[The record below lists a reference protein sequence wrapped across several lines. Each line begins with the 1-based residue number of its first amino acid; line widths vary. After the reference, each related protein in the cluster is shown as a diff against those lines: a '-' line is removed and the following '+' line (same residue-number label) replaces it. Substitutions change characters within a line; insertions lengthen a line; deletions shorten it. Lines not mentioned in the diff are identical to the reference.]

1 MGKSPEYRGE
11 MFESLFTPRG
21 VAVIG
26 ASLNP
31 TKLGYGVAR
40 NLVVSGYQ
48 GELYF
53 VNPRGGVLFERE
65 LYPHVGAVPDP
76 LDLAIIIIPAGS
88 VPAALEACGKRG
100 VVYVI
105 VGSGGFREV
114 GPEGAALEQRCLE
127 IARKYRIRVLGP
139 NCIGFLD
146 THLPIDT
153 TFLPLPGPTQGDIG
167 FVSHSGAVC
176 EAVIDWARGQGFG
189 LSRLVSMGNQMDLS
203 ESDLLPAV
211 AMDAHTRVVAMY
223 LEGVVDGAHFIEQAR
238 QVTCEKPV
246 IAIKVGVSEA
256 GRAAVASHT
265 GALAGQDKAYD
276 AAFRKAGVIRAR
288 HSEEMFNWAQAL
300 AWCPLPKGDRVAIL
314 TNAGGPGAIASDAIA
329 ANELTL
335 AALSKETVRELKSL
349 LPPTVSIR
357 NPIDLLAGGG
367 PKEYAECLGALV
379 KDDMVDAVI
388 VILVPPPMS
397 TAAEVAG
404 AIIPLIHSTSK
415 PVVVTLMGQDLI
427 EHAARMLRQ
436 ARIPDYRFPERAAS
450 AMRVLMQRAAHLQ
463 TVEETPQP
471 VSGIDPDRAGEK
483 LKHAEVGEGGFIEA
497 GVAAEIVQSYG
508 IHCVTEVL
516 APTVEDAQKAARE
529 FGFPL
534 ALKITSPDIPH
545 KSDIGGVMLNVQDSE
560 QLNNDFETLVERA
573 RTATPEA
580 KIEGVIVEP
589 MIEEGQEVILG
600 VVRDQQFGPLV
611 MFGSGGVEV
620 EALKDVA
627 FELAPLRCFEAE
639 RMLEK
644 TWAGERLK
652 GYRNLPP
659 ADREAVIDALLR
671 IGQLALD
678 LPDVMEVEINPLRVL
693 PEGKGAVALD
703 VRLRKRTQEKG

>member
-1 MGKSPEYRGE
+1 MLD
-11 MFESLFTPRG
+11 SLFKPRG

-26 ASLNP
+26 ASTNP

-40 NLVVSGYQ
+40 NLVVSGYR
-48 GELYF
+48 GKLYF
-53 VNPRGGVLFERE
+53 VNPRGGVLFDRE
-65 LYPHVGAVPDP
+65 LYVDVSSVPDP
-76 LDLAIIIIPAGS
+76 LDLAIIIIPAKA
-88 VPAALEACGKRG
+88 VPDVLEECGQRG
-100 VVYVI
+100 VRYVI
-105 VGSGGFREV
+105 VGSGGFRET

-127 IARKYRIRVLGP
+127 ITRKHKIRVLGP

-176 EAVIDWARGQGFG
+176 EAVIDWARG
-189 LSRLVSMGNQMDLS
+189 
-203 ESDLLPAV
+203 
-211 AMDAHTRVVAMY
+211 DAHTRVVAMY
-223 LEGVVDGAHFIEQAR
+223 PEGIVDGARFIDQAR
-238 QVTCEKPV
+238 RVTCEKPV

-300 AWCPLPKGDRVAIL
+300 AWCPLPQGDRVAIL

-329 ANELTL
+329 ANHLSL
-335 AALSKETVRELKSL
+335 AALGDETVRKLKSL
-349 LPPTVSIR
+349 LPSTVSIR

-367 PKEYAECLGALV
+367 PQEYAECLGALIE
-379 KDDMVDAVI
+379 DDSVDAVI

-404 AIIPLIHSTSK
+404 ALIPLIHSTSK

-427 EHAARMLRQ
+427 EHAARMFRQ

-450 AMRVLMQRAAHLQ
+450 AIRVLLQRAVHLR
-463 TVEETPQP
+463 TVEETAQP
-471 VSGIDPDRAGEK
+471 IRGIHPARARKK
-483 LKHAEVGEGGFIEA
+483 LESAEVGEGDFI
-497 GVAAEIVQSYG
+497 GPSLAAEIVQSYG
-508 IHCVTEVL
+508 LQSAAEVL
-516 APTVEDAQKAARE
+516 TKSVEEAQQAANE
-529 FGFPL
+529 VGFPL
-534 ALKITSPDIPH
+534 ALKVASADIPH
-545 KSDIGGVMLNVQDSE
+545 KSDVGGVLLNVRDAA
-560 QLNNDFETLVERA
+560 QLESGFATIVERA
-573 RTATPEA
+573 RATAPEA
-580 KIEGVIVEP
+580 KIEGVIVQP
-589 MIEEGQEVILG
+589 MIEQGQEVIVG

-620 EALKDVA
+620 EALRDVA
-627 FELAPLRCFEAE
+627 FELAPLRRFEAE
-639 RMLEK
+639 RMLES
-644 TWAGERLK
+644 TWAGKRLK

-659 ADREAVIDALLR
+659 ADREAVIEALLR
-671 IGQLALD
+671 IGQLAVD
-678 LPDVMEVEINPLRVL
+678 LPDVMEVEINPLCVL
-693 PEGKGAVALD
+693 PEGEGAVALD
-703 VRLRKRTQEKG
+703 VRLRKRVRDKE

>member
-1 MGKSPEYRGE
+1 MLD
-11 MFESLFTPRG
+11 SLFKPRG

-26 ASLNP
+26 ASMNP

-48 GELYF
+48 GKLYF
-53 VNPRGGVLFERE
+53 VNPRGGVLFDRE
-65 LYPHVGAVPDP
+65 LYSDISAVPNP
-76 LDLAIIIIPAGS
+76 LDLAIIIIPAEA
-88 VPAALEACGKRG
+88 VPPVLEACGKRG
-100 VVYVI
+100 VRYVI
-105 VGSGGFREV
+105 VGSGGFRET
-114 GPEGAALEQRCLE
+114 GAEGAALEQRCLE
-127 IARKYRIRVLGP
+127 IAREYKIRVLGP

-223 LEGVVDGAHFIEQAR
+223 LEGVVDGAQFIRQAR
-238 QVTCEKPV
+238 RVTCEKPV

-265 GALAGQDKAYD
+265 GALAGEDKAYD

-300 AWCPLPKGDRVAIL
+300 AWCPLPQGDRVAIL
-314 TNAGGPGAIASDAIA
+314 TNAGGPGAIASDAIV
-329 ANELTL
+329 ANNLTL
-335 AALSKETVRELKSL
+335 AALGEETVRKLETL

-367 PKEYAECLGALV
+367 PLEYAECLGTLI
-379 KDDMVDAVI
+379 DDEAVDAVI

-404 AIIPLIHSTSK
+404 ALIPLIHSTSK

-427 EHAARMLRQ
+427 EHAARMFRQ

-450 AMRVLMQRAAHLQ
+450 ALRVLMQRAVHLQ
-463 TVEETPQP
+463 TVEETAQP
-471 VSGIDPDRAGEK
+471 IGNIHPRRARKK
-483 LKHAEVGEGGFIEA
+483 LEDAEVGEGDFIEA
-497 GVAAEIVQSYG
+497 SLAAEIIQSYG
-508 IHCVTEVL
+508 LHPVAERL
-516 APTVEDAQKAARE
+516 AKTVAEAQQATKE
-529 FGFPL
+529 IGFPL
-534 ALKITSPDIPH
+534 ALKIASADVAH
-545 KSDIGGVMLNVQDSE
+545 KSDIGGVLLNVQDAA
-560 QLNNDFETLVERA
+560 QLEAGFATIVEGVRA
-573 RTATPEA
+573 AAPEA
-580 KIEGVIVEP
+580 EIDGVMVQPMVEQ
-589 MIEEGQEVILG
+589 GQEVIVG

-620 EALKDVA
+620 EALRDVA
-627 FELAPLRCFEAE
+627 FELAPLRRFEAE
-639 RMLEK
+639 RMLEN
-644 TWAGERLK
+644 TWAGKRLQ

-659 ADREAVIDALLR
+659 ADREAVIEALLR
-671 IGQLALD
+671 IGQLAVD

-693 PEGKGAVALD
+693 AEGAVALD
-703 VRLRKRTQEKG
+703 VRLRKRAQEKD

>member
-1 MGKSPEYRGE
+1 MLD
-11 MFESLFTPRG
+11 SLFKPRG
-21 VAVIG
+21 VAVVG
-26 ASLNP
+26 ASTNP

-48 GELYF
+48 GKLYF
-53 VNPRGGVLFERE
+53 VNPRGGVLFDRE
-65 LYPHVGAVPDP
+65 LYADIGSVPDP
-76 LDLAIIIIPAGS
+76 LDLAIIIIPAKA
-88 VPAALEACGKRG
+88 VPDVLEECGQRG
-100 VVYVI
+100 VRYVI
-105 VGSGGFREV
+105 VGSGGFRET
-114 GPEGAALEQRCLE
+114 GPEGAALEQRCLD
-127 IARKYRIRVLGP
+127 IAREHKIRVLGP

-189 LSRLVSMGNQMDLS
+189 LSRLVSMGNQMDLN

-223 LEGVVDGAHFIEQAR
+223 LEGIVDGARFIDQAR
-238 QVTCEKPV
+238 RVTCEKPV

-300 AWCPLPKGDRVAIL
+300 AWCPLPQGDRVAIL
-314 TNAGGPGAIASDAIA
+314 TNAGGPGAIASDAIV
-329 ANELTL
+329 ANHLSL
-335 AALSKETVRELKSL
+335 AALGDETVRKLKSL
-349 LPPTVSIR
+349 LPSTVSIR

-367 PKEYAECLGALV
+367 PQEYAECLGALIE
-379 KDDMVDAVI
+379 DDAVDAVI

-404 AIIPLIHSTSK
+404 ALIPLIHSKSK

-427 EHAARMLRQ
+427 EHAARMFRQ

-450 AMRVLMQRAAHLQ
+450 AMRVLLQRAVHLR
-463 TVEETPQP
+463 TVEETAQP
-471 VSGIDPDRAGEK
+471 IRGVHPARARKILEGAEAGE
-483 LKHAEVGEGGFIEA
+483 GNFIEA
-497 GVAAEIVQSYG
+497 GLAAEIVQSYG
-508 IHCVTEVL
+508 LHPAAEVL
-516 APTVEDAQKAARE
+516 AKNVEEAQQAAKE
-529 FGFPL
+529 MGFPL
-534 ALKITSPDIPH
+534 ALKIASADIPH
-545 KSDIGGVMLNVQDSE
+545 KSDIGGVLLNVQDAA
-560 QLNNDFETLVERA
+560 QLEKGFTTIVERVRA
-573 RTATPEA
+573 AAPKAEVD
-580 KIEGVIVEP
+580 GVLVQP
-589 MIEEGQEVILG
+589 MIEQGQEVIVG

-620 EALKDVA
+620 EGLRDVA
-627 FELAPLRCFEAE
+627 FELAPLRRFEAE
-639 RMLEK
+639 RMLES
-644 TWAGERLK
+644 TWAGKRLK

-659 ADREAVIDALLR
+659 ADREAVIEALLR
-671 IGQLALD
+671 IGQLAVD

-693 PEGKGAVALD
+693 PEGEGAVALD
-703 VRLRKRTQEKG
+703 VRLRKRVQEKD

>member
-1 MGKSPEYRGE
+1 MGKSPESRGE

-53 VNPRGGVLFERE
+53 VNPRDGVLFERE

-76 LDLAIIIIPAGS
+76 LDLAVIIIPADS
-88 VPAALEACGKRG
+88 VPGALEACGKRG
-100 VVYVI
+100 VGYAI
-105 VGSGGFREV
+105 IGSGGFREV

-127 IARKYRIRVLGP
+127 IARKYQIRVLGP

-203 ESDLLPAV
+203 ESDLLSAV

-223 LEGVVDGAHFIEQAR
+223 LEGVVDGAHFIEQAH

-329 ANELTL
+329 ANELSL
-335 AALSKETVRELKSL
+335 AALSEETVRELKSL

-367 PKEYAECLGALV
+367 PQEYAECLGALI

-404 AIIPLIHSTSK
+404 AIIPLIHSTTK

-471 VSGIDPDRAGEK
+471 VRGVDPDRAREQ
-483 LKHAEVGEGGFIEA
+483 LAHAEVGEEGFIEA
-497 GVAAEIVQSYG
+497 DVAAEIVKSYG
-508 IHCVTEVL
+508 IHPVAEVL
-516 APTVEDAQKAARE
+516 ATTVEEAQTAAE
-529 FGFPL
+529 ELGYPL
-534 ALKITSPDIPH
+534 ALKIASTDIPH
-545 KSDIGGVMLNVQDSE
+545 KSDIGGVLLNVQDSE
-560 QLNNDFETLVERA
+560 QLNNGFTALVGRA
-573 RTATPEA
+573 RSASPKA
-580 KIEGVIVEP
+580 KIEGVIVEQ
-589 MIEEGQEVILG
+589 MIDKGQDVIVG

-627 FELAPLRCFEAE
+627 FELAPLRRFEAE
-639 RMLEK
+639 RMLAR

-693 PEGKGAVALD
+693 TEGAVALD
-703 VRLRKRTQEKG
+703 VRLRKRLQEKG